1 MADKNLFHVRIG
13 DGIYLISTDLQGK
26 SMLPGPATTNS
37 YLVVGNEKAVLFD
50 LAVDDPALREYAQN
64 LAGKPMMLVLS
75 HGHYDHIYHLE
86 QFSDVWLH
94 EKDASLLQGGGAGLR
109 KVMPCP
115 NLHFLAEGDVID
127 PGDRKLDVIHI
138 PGHTPGSI
146 LLLDRKSRILLSG
159 DTGTRRLL
167 YGITGFVSFEDFCDD
182 LRRLQSFDFDVMY
195 SAHDRCALPKVHID
209 TMLDVIENQFREKGQ
224 QVTLEGVGDFLLY
237 RTGKEEE
244 LHYFDICTPM

>member
-1 MADKNLFHVRIG
+1 MAYENLFHAQIG
-13 DGIYLISTDLQGK
+13 DGIYLISTNQQGK

-37 YLVVGNEKAVLFD
+37 YLVVGDEKAMLFD
-50 LAVDDPALREYAQN
+50 LAVDDPALKEYAKN
-64 LAGKPMMLVLS
+64 LAGKPMMMVLS

-94 EKDASLLQGGGAGLR
+94 EKDAPLLQGGGAGLR

-127 PGDRKLDVIHI
+127 LGDRKLDVIHI

-146 LLLDRKSRILLSG
+146 LLLDRKTKVLLSG
-159 DTGTRRLL
+159 DTGARRLL
-167 YGITGFVSFEDFCDD
+167 LGVTGMVQLEDLCSDFE
-182 LRRLQSFDFDVMY
+182 RLKEFDFEVMY
-195 SAHDRCALPKVHID
+195 SAHDRCALLKTHID
-209 TMLDVIENQFREKGQ
+209 TMLDVIENQFREKCQ
-224 QVTLEGVGDFLLY
+224 RVTLEGVGDFLLY

-244 LHYFDICTPM
+244 LYYFDVCMPM